1 MLTRFKV
8 DEDTALT
15 EEYRKNLI
23 ECFVNS
29 VYVYEDKLIITYNLL
44 QKEKAELFSIEQA
57 LNSSTLIS
65 YGGGEENRTPVRKAL
80 TKVFSERSLSFRI
93 PPAQRR

>member
-1 MLTRFKV
+1 MQPLLSKNQIVYMLTRFKV

-44 QKEKAELFSIEQA
+44 QKEKAELFSIEHA
-57 LNSSTLIS
+57 FNSSTLICS
-65 YGGGEENRTPVRKAL
+65 GGPTGTRTPDQPVMSRL
-80 TKVFSERSLSFRI
+80 L
-93 PPAQRR
+93 